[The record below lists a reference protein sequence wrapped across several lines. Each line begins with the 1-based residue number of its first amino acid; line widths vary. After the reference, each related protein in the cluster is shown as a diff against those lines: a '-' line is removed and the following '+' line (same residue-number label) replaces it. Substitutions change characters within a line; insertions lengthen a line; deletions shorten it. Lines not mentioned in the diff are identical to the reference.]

1 MPLSEEIY
9 LTHEGAARLRAE
21 LELLTGSKRQ
31 ELAKRLKKA
40 IQNGDLSE
48 NADYIAAKE
57 EQGFLEGRIQE
68 IEYLLRNS
76 IIVESSP
83 EKPET
88 VNIGNQVTVQLDDS
102 PPVTYHLVGK
112 NEANPRQGRISYE
125 SPIGQALI
133 GKRVGQTAIADTP
146 GGLIKL
152 KILSIS

>member
-76 IIVESSP
+76 IIVESPP